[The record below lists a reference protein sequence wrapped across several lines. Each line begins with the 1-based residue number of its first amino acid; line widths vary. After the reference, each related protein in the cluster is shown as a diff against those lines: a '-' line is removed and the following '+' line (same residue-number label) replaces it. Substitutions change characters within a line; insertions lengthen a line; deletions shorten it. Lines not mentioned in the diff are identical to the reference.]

1 MISKETFINRSP
13 ADAMQAA
20 AARRWLAKNPE
31 RTTSEQ
37 TGSSQTEIGS
47 NRLKNSG
54 TFDGTRRVGNIAP
67 KKTGEDAY
75 GGYDSKYVR

>member
-1 MISKETFINRSP
+1 MINKETFINRNP

-20 AARRWLAKNPE
+20 AARKWLARNSELNTPE
-31 RTTSEQ
+31 Q
-37 TGSSQTEIGS
+37 IDSQTEIGS
-47 NRLKNSG
+47 NRLKTSG